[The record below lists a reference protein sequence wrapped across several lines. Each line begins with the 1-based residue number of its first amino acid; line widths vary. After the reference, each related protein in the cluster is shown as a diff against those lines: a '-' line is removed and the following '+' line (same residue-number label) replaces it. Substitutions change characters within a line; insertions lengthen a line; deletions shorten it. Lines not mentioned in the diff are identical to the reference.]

1 MKVEAAR
8 IHFSGDVFVA
18 VAVFVAWAPINLRRK
33 LEREQKEGRRELY

>member
-1 MKVEAAR
+1 MKVEAAQ
-8 IHFSGDVFVA
+8 IHFSGDVF